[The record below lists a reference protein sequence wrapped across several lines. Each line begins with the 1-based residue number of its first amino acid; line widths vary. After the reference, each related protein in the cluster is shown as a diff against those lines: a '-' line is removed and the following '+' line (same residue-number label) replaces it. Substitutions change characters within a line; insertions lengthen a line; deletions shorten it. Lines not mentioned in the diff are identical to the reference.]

1 MTPFL
6 QAKEKIIQRIRI
18 ACAEV
23 NRDPREVRLLG
34 ASKRTDAQGVMNA
47 IKDGHLLFGENR
59 AQSFRDKYQM
69 VHTKYPQAEW
79 HFIGHL
85 QKNKLKYIVGKAT
98 MLHSLDSISLAQA
111 LNTKIVQNKISP
123 MQVLIQVKLGSEE
136 SKTGV
141 LPQEVFPFCE
151 EIQKMNGLKLSGL
164 MCIPPLYGN
173 SGDWFAQM
181 TSIAQE
187 GKNKGLP
194 LNELSMGMSGDLE
207 EAVKHGATIV
217 RVGTALFC
225 P

>member
-6 QAKEKIIQRIRI
+6 QAKEKIMQRIRS
-18 ACAEV
+18 ACAQV
-23 NRDPREVRLLG
+23 DRNPDEVRLLG
-34 ASKRTDAQGVMNA
+34 ASKRTDAQGVIDA
-47 IKDGHLLFGENR
+47 IEDGHLLFGENR
-59 AQSFRDKYQM
+59 AQSFRDKYHV
-69 VHTKYPQAEW
+69 VHAVHPQAEW

-98 MLHSLDSISLAQA
+98 MLHSLDSLSLAQA
-111 LNTKIVQNKISP
+111 LSAKILQKNAEPI
-123 MQVLIQVKLGSEE
+123 QVLIQVKLGDEE

-141 LPQEVFPFCE
+141 APQDVFSFCE
-151 EIQKMNGLKLSGL
+151 EIQKMDGLRLSGL
-164 MCIPPLYGN
+164 MCILPLYGK
-173 SGDWFAQM
+173 SEDWFSQM
-181 TSIAQE
+181 ASMAQE
-187 GKNKGLP
+187 GKKKGYP

>member
-6 QAKEKIIQRIRI
+6 QAKEKIMQRIRK

-23 NRDPREVRLLG
+23 NRNPEEVRLLG
-34 ASKRTDAQGVMNA
+34 ASKRTDAHGVIDA

-59 AQSFRDKYQM
+59 AQSFRDKYKI
-69 VHTKYPQAEW
+69 VHAVHPKAEW

-98 MLHSLDSISLAQA
+98 MLHSLDSLSLAQA
-111 LNTKIVQNKISP
+111 LSAKIVQKGVAPI
-123 MQVLIQVKLGSEE
+123 QVLIQVKLGDEE

-141 LPQEVFPFCE
+141 PPQEVFSFCE
-151 EIQKMNGLKLSGL
+151 EIHKMEGLKLSGL
-164 MCIPPLYGN
+164 MCILPLYGTPE
-173 SGDWFAQM
+173 DWFSKMASM
-181 TSIAQE
+181 ANE
-187 GKNKGLP
+187 GKKKGFP
-194 LNELSMGMSGDLE
+194 LDELSMGMSGDLE

-217 RVGTALFC
+217 RIGTALFC